1 MHISIWTVVDSQLLK
16 KNKGKKKV
24 DAQYIET

>member
-16 KNKGKKKV
+16 KNKEKKV